1 MLIPAISGDPVAC
14 AAVPDSHVVKLAAE
28 LLQIVSTVV
37 PAVLAPTELA
47 AVADLLLRPTHAHH
61 PYTRWAAEQRAH
73 VMWLVR
79 VGAALCAEKR
89 RRWPRNPPHCYE
101 HHYAEL
107 ERRLPDD
114 MRALPAALDEAQLP
128 AVCASEKSVPSA
140 PQRDVIAAAVASGR
154 RARAFQLYY
163 VFTKL
168 PRPRTARFGGAAET
182 RARAVAKRQKRAPV
196 PFAVPEPWASFVL
209 TETERELLSH

>member
-1 MLIPAISGDPVAC
+1 MLIPAISTEPAAC

-28 LLQIVSTVV
+28 LLQIVSTAA
-37 PAVLAPTELA
+37 PSVLAPAELA

-61 PYTRWAAEQRAH
+61 PYTRWACEHRAH

-89 RRWPRNPPHCYE
+89 RRWPANAPHRYE
-101 HHYAEL
+101 AVYAAL
-107 ERRLPDD
+107 AHRLPAD
-114 MRALPAALDEAQLP
+114 MRALPTALDEAQLP
-128 AVCASEKSVPSA
+128 AVCASETAVPDA
-140 PQRDVIAAAVASGR
+140 AQRRVIGAAVAAGR

-163 VFTKL
+163 VFAKL

-182 RARAVAKRQKRAPV
+182 IARRVAKRQQRPIA
-196 PFAVPEPWASFVL
+196 FALPEPWASFAL
-209 TETERELLSH
+209 TDAEQTILRAK